1 MFLVEVGLHQLDTEV
16 PLNLKHEL
24 KDIDGIDFQFAT
36 EQWLIVAQILRS
48 HVSDPQALQYNGLK
62 LFLDGWHNAYWRQ
75 YNIALRGRS
84 YITMNW
90 RAGTNRTA
98 NFSAACESNPI
109 QIRLEKPFIEVLHQL
124 RLPVR

>member
-16 PLNLKHEL
+16 PLNFKHEL

-48 HVSDPQALQYNGLK
+48 HVSDPQALQYNRLK

-75 YNIALRGRS
+75 YNIATGAARN
-84 YITMNW
+84 ITLNLC
-90 RAGTNRTA
+90 RNHCTLI
-98 NFSAACESNPI
+98 FP
-109 QIRLEKPFIEVLHQL
+109 
-124 RLPVR
+124 